1 MTTMA
6 ILGALVGLLCPE
18 LMLIPMALMW
28 GAISWTIDAM
38 LNLILGKKHS

>member
-1 MTTMA
+1 MSALA

-28 GAISWTIDAM
+28 GAISWTIDAV